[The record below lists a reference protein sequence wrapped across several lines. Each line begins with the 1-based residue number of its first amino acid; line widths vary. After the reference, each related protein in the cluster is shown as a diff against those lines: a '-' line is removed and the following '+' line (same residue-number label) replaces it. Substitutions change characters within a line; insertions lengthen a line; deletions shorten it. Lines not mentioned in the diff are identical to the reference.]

1 MIATLTNDKLNIEN
15 VIKYYTNEQ
24 TQFILQQLLVQVWN
38 FFDKNPKPGSSRCG
52 WVVNESD

>member
-24 TQFILQQLLVQVWN
+24 TQFILQQLLVQVWT
-38 FFDKNPKPGSSRCG
+38 FFDKNPTLHEFPFPIVFK
-52 WVVNESD
+52 VL